1 MTQSRQERISRQR
14 LVRWYMGFKQRTNKL
29 KPEQLI
35 EVISRS
41 VQSRN
46 LVQYIPLLRIEKK
59 PKGEYYFFV
68 AIESIKMGDIP
79 SEVDS
84 FIKDLKE
91 IFFNFPVDK
100 KRNQFTIDDIKPMVG
115 AAHDVQDYT
124 NPIPYRSQQ
133 KIIRESPL
141 DLVDS
146 TNTQNLSDEQIR
158 QFSTKHEHLLY
169 WLSASG
175 SGTWE
180 SFKKTC
186 EILDLPEPKR
196 ILRRLKLLNHL
207 ITSDNGSKWQVNPP
221 SLVHVGTDSEPSDQ
235 TFLLHGQRSHRFLQR
250 LREFGSLEE
259 RHQPRGEAPRRIKLI
274 LSSQIT
280 DEILAQRMQ
289 NYGYSIKFTQPPSIL
304 SLNDWQN
311 SLSRIDSIL
320 TFNFDLKRF
329 DGTDFVDCTFQN
341 QTGFY
346 QFLAKDSTSQLRYS
360 FFYDQNRDQ
369 WLQGDWYGL
378 RFLAIL
384 SLGQNVEFYYDRQEK
399 TLAIPMAQRL
409 PEIYESHL
417 VMASGMLPTYR
428 DGFLIYNRIS
438 SRLAREISE
447 ALKITLTEQ

>member
-1 MTQSRQERISRQR
+1 MTQSRQERTSRQR
-14 LVRWYMGFKQRTNKL
+14 SVRWYMGFKQSTKKL
-29 KPEQLI
+29 KPKRLI

-46 LVQYIPLLRIEKK
+46 LVPYIPLLRIEKE
-59 PKGEYYFFV
+59 PKGEYYFFI
-68 AIESIKMGDIP
+68 AIESIEMGDIP
-79 SEVDS
+79 PEVDS
-84 FIKDLKE
+84 FIKGLKE
-91 IFFNFPVDK
+91 QCFNFPVGK
-100 KRNQFTIDDIKPMVG
+100 ERNQFTIDDIKPMVG

-124 NPIPYRSQQ
+124 NPIPYRSQ
-133 KIIRESPL
+133 KIIRESPFA
-141 DLVDS
+141 LVDS
-146 TNTQNLSDEQIR
+146 TKTQNLSDEQIR

-186 EILDLPEPKR
+186 EILDLHEPKR

-207 ITSDNGSKWQVNPP
+207 TTSDNGSKWQVNPP

-235 TFLLHGQRSHRFLQR
+235 TFLLHGQRSHCFLQR
-250 LREFGSLEE
+250 LREFGSLKE
-259 RHQPRGEAPRRIKLI
+259 RHQPRGEAPPRIKLI
-274 LSSQIT
+274 LPSQIT
-280 DEILAQRMQ
+280 IEILAQKI
-289 NYGYSIKFTQPPSIL
+289 GYSINLAESSSIL

-311 SLSRIDSIL
+311 SLNRIDGVL
-320 TFNFDLKRF
+320 PFNFDLKRF
-329 DGTDFVDCTFQN
+329 DGANFIDCIFQN
-341 QTGFY
+341 ETGFY
-346 QFLAKDSTSQLRYS
+346 QFWTKDSRRLRYN
-360 FFYDQNRDQ
+360 FFYNQNTQ
-369 WLQGDWYGL
+369 SWLQGDWYGL

-384 SLGQNVEFYYDRQEK
+384 SLGQNVEFYYNRQEK
-399 TLAIPMAQRL
+399 TLAIPRAQRL

-428 DGFLIYNRIS
+428 DGFLIYTRIS

>member
-1 MTQSRQERISRQR
+1 
-14 LVRWYMGFKQRTNKL
+14 
-29 KPEQLI
+29 
-35 EVISRS
+35 
-41 VQSRN
+41 
-46 LVQYIPLLRIEKK
+46 
-59 PKGEYYFFV
+59 
-68 AIESIKMGDIP
+68 MGDIP

-259 RHQPRGEAPRRIKLI
+259 RHQPRGEAPRRIEVI
-274 LSSQIT
+274 LPSQIT
-280 DEILAQRMQ
+280 IEILAQKT
-289 NYGYSIKFTQPPSIL
+289 GYSINLAESPSIL

-311 SLSRIDSIL
+311 SLNRIDGVL
-320 TFNFDLKRF
+320 PFNFDLKRF
-329 DGTDFVDCTFQN
+329 DGANFINCIFQN
-341 QTGFY
+341 ETGFY
-346 QFLAKDSTSQLRYS
+346 QFWTKDSRQLRYS
-360 FFYDQNRDQ
+360 FFYNQNTQ
-369 WLQGDWYGL
+369 SWLQGDYYGL

-399 TLAIPMAQRL
+399 TLAIPISQRL

-438 SRLAREISE
+438 SRLAREISK